1 MPPSWSSPA
10 VLAPLVVLAS
20 IPAGPAAAQIPTDAG
35 QVWKVYDLA
44 PFVAA
49 AGPGAE
55 RHVVEWILEETGYP
69 AWHGESPAALSA
81 SDGKLSCFHDPQ
93 MQARV
98 KAVVDRFV
106 AEADTPHRYQIRVL
120 GFDGPGWRAA
130 ARPALTPIPAAT
142 AGVQAWMLPREA
154 AAVLVG
160 QLRARSDAIELPTGP
175 VLAANGVPASL
186 AGGRRQTYVQD
197 YLPQPGVAPGWQ
209 PRQASCDEGI
219 SIDVQPLLDLDGSAV
234 EAAFRCR
241 IDQIERMAQATLPA
255 PAGGPPVGIQVPQ
268 VAAMRIGERF
278 RWPAGHTL
286 LVGLGLVPWPVPAQ
300 NGVVPALIPDVERR
314 DVVVVVEPRLAA
326 AR

>member
-1 MPPSWSSPA
+1 MPLSCSRRVA
-10 VLAPLVVLAS
+10 VA
-20 IPAGPAAAQIPTDAG
+20 AGGIWLLAAAAQGQIPTDAG

-44 PFVAA
+44 PFVTA
-49 AGPGAE
+49 AGPDSE
-55 RHVVEWILEETGYP
+55 RHVVDWILEETGYP
-69 AWHGESPAALSA
+69 AWHGTSPASLSA
-81 SDGKLSCFHDPQ
+81 GDGKLSCFHNPE

-98 KAVVDRFV
+98 AAIVDRFV
-106 AEADTPHRYQIRVL
+106 TEADTPHRYQIRVL

-130 ARPALTPIPAAT
+130 ARPALTPIPTAT
-142 AGVQAWMLPREA
+142 AGVQAWILPREA

-160 QLRARSDAIELPTGP
+160 QLRARNDVMELPVGP

-186 AGGRRQTYVQD
+186 AGGRRQAYVQD
-197 YLPQPGVAPGWQ
+197 YAVQPTPPGWQ
-209 PRQASCDEGI
+209 PLQAACDEGI
-219 SIDVQPLLDLDGSAV
+219 SIDVQPLLAADGSGV

-255 PAGGPPVGIQVPQ
+255 PAGGPPVSVQVPQ
-268 VAAMRIGERF
+268 MAAMRIGERF

-286 LVGLGLVPWPVPAQ
+286 LVGLGLVPWPAPAQ